1 MLTQIES
8 ARKGRIT
15 DEMKQAA
22 EAERV
27 PPEDLRRGIAD
38 GKIVLLKNARHAG
51 SAPVAVGAGLRTKVN
66 ANIGSSKDHADP
78 ALECTKARTS
88 REAGADTFMDLSTG
102 GDIDAIRAQVMQA
115 APIPIGTVPFY
126 QAAIE
131 TVRQG
136 RPLVEMDPEDL
147 FRVIEKHVAEGV
159 DFLTVHCG
167 VTRASRERMD
177 QEGRLMDV
185 VSRGGSFHLAWMAFH
200 GKENPLYERFDR
212 LLEIAHACDAT
223 LSLGDG
229 FRPGCL
235 ADASDRAQ
243 IQELI
248 LIAELAGQA
257 QRAGVQVMIEG
268 PGHVPLDQIAM
279 NVALQKKLCHGAPF
293 YVLGPIVTDVAPGY
307 DHITSAIGGA
317 LAAAAGADF
326 LCYVTPSEHL
336 RLPTPED
343 VWEGVMA
350 ARIAAH
356 AADVAKGVPLAMQWD
371 ERMAACR
378 KKLDWEG
385 QIREAM
391 DPAKARTMRE
401 SSRPTD
407 EEVCTMCADFC
418 AIKTMREACP
428 K

>member
-1 MLTQIES
+1 MLTQLES
-8 ARKGRIT
+8 ARQGRIT

-27 PPEDLRRGIAD
+27 TPEDLRRGIAE
-38 GKIVLLKNARHAG
+38 GKIVLLRNVHHANA
-51 SAPVAVGAGLRTKVN
+51 APLAIGAGLRTKVN

-78 ALECTKARTS
+78 ALECAKARTCL
-88 REAGADTFMDLSTG
+88 EAGADAFMDLSTG
-102 GDIDAIRAQVMQA
+102 GDIDAIRKQVMEA

-131 TVRQG
+131 TVRG
-136 RPLVEMDPEDL
+136 GCSLVEMDAEDL
-147 FRVIEKHVAEGV
+147 FRVIEKHVREGV

-167 VTRASRERMD
+167 VTIASRERMER
-177 QEGRLMDV
+177 EGRRMDV
-185 VSRGGSFHLAWMAFH
+185 VSRGGSFHLGWMARH
-200 GKENPLYERFDR
+200 GRENPLFEHFDR
-212 LLEIAHACDAT
+212 LLEIAHSCDAT

-248 LIAELAGQA
+248 LIGELAERA
-257 QRAGVQVMIEG
+257 KKAGVQVMIEG
-268 PGHVPLDQIAM
+268 PGHVPLDQVAM

-293 YVLGPIVTDVAPGY
+293 YVLGPIVTDIAPGY

-336 RLPTPED
+336 RLPSPED

-350 ARIAAH
+350 SRIAAH
-356 AADVAKGVPLAMQWD
+356 AADIAKGVPHAAAWD
-371 ERMAACR
+371 QRMADCR

-385 QIREAM
+385 QIREAI
-391 DPAKARTMRE
+391 DPGRAKRMRE
-401 SSRPTD
+401 SSRPQD
-407 EEVCTMCADFC
+407 EEVCTMCAEFC
-418 AIKTMREACP
+418 AIKTMREARA

>member
-1 MLTQIES
+1 MLTQLES
-8 ARKGRIT
+8 ARKGLIT

-22 EAERV
+22 EADQV
-27 PPEDLRRGIAD
+27 QPEDLRRGIAE
-38 GKIVLLKNARHAG
+38 GHIVLLKNARHPNAN
-51 SAPVAVGAGLRTKVN
+51 PVAVGAGVRTKVN

-78 ALECTKARTS
+78 VLECTKARTA
-88 REAGADTFMDLSTG
+88 REAGTDTFMDLSTG
-102 GDIDAIRAQVMQA
+102 GDVDAIRKQVMEA

-131 TVRQG
+131 TVREG
-136 RPLVEMDPEDL
+136 RPLVEMEEENL
-147 FRVIEKHVAEGV
+147 FRVIEKHVQEGV

-167 VTRASRERMD
+167 VTLASRERMER
-177 QEGRLMDV
+177 EGRRMDV
-185 VSRGGSFHLAWMAFH
+185 VSRGGSFHLGWMAYH
-200 GKENPLYERFDR
+200 GRENPLFEHFDR
-212 LLEIAHACDAT
+212 LLEIAHSCDAT

-248 LIAELAGQA
+248 LIGELAGRA
-257 QRAGVQVMIEG
+257 RDAGVQVMIEG
-268 PGHVPLDQIAM
+268 PGHVPLDQVAM
-279 NVALQKKLCHGAPF
+279 NVALQKKLCNGAPF
-293 YVLGPIVTDVAPGY
+293 YVLGPIVTDIAPGY

-336 RLPTPED
+336 RLPSPED

-350 ARIAAH
+350 SRIAAH
-356 AADVAKGVPLAMQWD
+356 AADIAKGIPHAVQWD
-371 ERMAACR
+371 QRMADYR

-385 QIREAM
+385 QIREAI
-391 DPAKARTMRE
+391 DPDRAKKMRE
-401 SSRPTD
+401 SSRPQD
-407 EEVCTMCADFC
+407 EEVCTMCAEFC
-418 AIKTMREACP
+418 AIKTMREARA